1 MLVCLFWGE
10 IKIRISGTF
19 NDVCVLIFVI
29 VQQQFYFLLIFLC
42 IVLFGLL
49 LFAECVSDNPARH

>member
-29 VQQQFYFLLIFLC
+29 VQQQFYLFTYLLMYCSFWVTPIC
-42 IVLFGLL
+42 WM
-49 LFAECVSDNPARH
+49 CK

>member
-1 MLVCLFWGE
+1 MLVCLFLGE
-10 IKIRISGTF
+10 IKIRITGTF

-29 VQQQFYFLLIFLC
+29 VQQQFYLLIFLC

-49 LFAECVSDNPARH
+49 LFAGCVSDNPARH